1 MSGPPALQMSR
12 LELLSALYFTIW
24 LINYLVKY
32 TTEAM
37 LSSPFLFSH
46 NIWYRVDRMKH
57 GKRRYQTDNRDL
69 ESMWREL
76 FGNGPAVGDRSA
88 DGKAL
93 GGSREAT
100 LGVCTLAGSEAAV
113 DGTEAVQGVVERR
126 IGKPGE
132 GMARSHGLLPGEA
145 GGIGPRPRIEG
156 LPIDNTPVSEASR
169 HGSSQYQTEKAF
181 IPEWAGDETP

>member
-1 MSGPPALQMSR
+1 MICYLPPFAK
-12 LELLSALYFTIW
+12 I
-24 LINYLVKY
+24 V
-32 TTEAM
+32 
-37 LSSPFLFSH
+37 LFSH